1 MPCWIS
7 VLNMAR
13 AQACP
18 SLGSFDCKNGRLLTR
33 PKLGCRLLLLHG
45 PRLRRPKSK
54 IQTGRW
60 VLDLTLDFGFWVLD
74 FGFWISDCCDI
85 RSSCGRPKHGRLDF
99 GFWLLAFVRG
109 LAFAGDYSYYTPIR
123 VGGLLLLLLQN

>member
-74 FGFWISDCCDI
+74 FGYRIVVISVLLVAGPNTAVRI
-85 RSSCGRPKHGRLDF
+85 LAF
-99 GFWLLAFVRG
+99 GFCARFGFCRRLFLLHADSGRRAFVIIVTKLNR
-109 LAFAGDYSYYTPIR
+109 
-123 VGGLLLLLLQN
+123 